1 MRGRSR
7 RKGCRPATRRQRE
20 ATAHYGSTPG
30 VDALERRVV
39 RFPEVVRVVVG
50 LVLRGGAG
58 ARRGG
63 ALCGQGVGRR
73 RRPGLRRARRG
84 RGDPG

>member
-1 MRGRSR
+1 MPRISCAR
-7 RKGCRPATRRQRE
+7 RAAAG
-20 ATAHYGSTPG
+20 
-30 VDALERRVV
+30 VV
-39 RFPEVVRVVVG
+39 RHAGRAGAAAAPGQPAADAPPFRRSAGQPDAAAAG
-50 LVLRGGAG
+50 GSGGAG